1 LNTWKAFRS
10 RHASFLL
17 GKSNTE
23 GRFYTGTII
32 AAGSKKST
40 FVRVKYDLDD
50 TEEEL
55 DAEDLADCIVEKG
68 KEKEEAP
75 WTGEELPLSPPPKVE
90 SAPPPPD
97 SKSAAAKSPAAAK
110 LPAAAA
116 KPKAGAKPKA
126 APAAAAKAVAAPPA
140 ESTPPAKRRP
150 APAPSSVE
158 SPPKNFKGTTFNK
171 QNKVREWRRGE
182 ERELGR
188 AMRLRCGFAAG

>member
-1 LNTWKAFRS
+1 MNRLALNCFS

-75 WTGEELPLSPPPKVE
+75 WTGKELPLSPPPKVG
-90 SAPPPPD
+90 SAPPPPPA
-97 SKSAAAKSPAAAK
+97 SKSAASAKSPAATKSPAAAK
-110 LPAAAA
+110 R
-116 KPKAGAKPKA
+116 KA
-126 APAAAAKAVAAPPA
+126 APAAATKAVSSPPA
-140 ESTPPAKRRP
+140 ESTPPAKRGP

-158 SPPKNFKGTTFNK
+158 TPPKKFKGTTFNK
-171 QNKVREWRRGE
+171 QSRVRECWAEKRGMGP
-182 ERELGR
+182 RDVP
-188 AMRLRCGFAAG
+188 AMRCCSRDG